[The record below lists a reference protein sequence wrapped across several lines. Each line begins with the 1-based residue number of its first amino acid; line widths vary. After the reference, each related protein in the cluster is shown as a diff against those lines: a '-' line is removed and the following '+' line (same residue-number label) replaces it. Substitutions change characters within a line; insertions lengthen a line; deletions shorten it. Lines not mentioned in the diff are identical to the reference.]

1 MAQVFMAVGAAVS
14 KGAAFLFGT
23 GQAAGAAT
31 TAATAGKGI
40 ATLSR
45 VFSVGSALAAVGQ
58 GIAAN
63 RQAKTEAA
71 FANAQ
76 AEQEAAQGAVARRDL
91 SREYAELRSEQD
103 AIMLANGLDIGLG
116 TPVNVTEA
124 TKRTADRNLDTSRRN
139 TEYRVAATRMRG
151 RGLLAEGR
159 ASLLNAGVRAGTIM
173 LDNYQL
179 TG

>member
-1 MAQVFMAVGAAVS
+1 MAQVFAAVGAAVA
-14 KGAAFLFGT
+14 KGASFLFGA
-23 GQAAGAAT
+23 GQAGGAAT
-31 TAATAGKGI
+31 AAATAGRG
-40 ATLSR
+40 AVTLSR
-45 VFSVGSALAAVGQ
+45 VLSVGSALAAVGQ

-63 RQAKTEAA
+63 RMAKTEAA

-76 AEQEAAQGAVARRDL
+76 AEQEAAQGAAARRDL
-91 SREYAELRSEQD
+91 AREYSELRSEQD
-103 AIMLANGLDIGLG
+103 AIMLANGLDIGVG
-116 TPVNVTEA
+116 TPVNVAEA
-124 TKRTADRNLDTSRRN
+124 TRATAERNLDTSRRN
-139 TEYRVAATRMRG
+139 TEYRVAAQRLRG